1 MRVIKVNKTWLGSYK
16 ISLFGTLAIVIGTGD
31 SWGFGVEYSHYDK
44 ALSLKILPWY
54 IIFEP
59 DWDSLG

>member
-1 MRVIKVNKTWLGSYK
+1 MIKINKTWLGSYK

-31 SWGFGVEYSHYDK
+31 SWGIGIEYSHYDK

-59 DWDSLG
+59 DWDNLG